1 MHDLYSLLSLEHQ
14 LESFRKKKKKKKRK
28 KKKPTK
34 GLSRLSMETFV
45 LFFQSFMLCR
55 LECQLFR
62 YYTCWK

>member
-14 LESFRKKKKKKKRK
+14 LESFRKKKKK
-28 KKKPTK
+28 PTK
-34 GLSRLSMETFV
+34 GLNRLSMETFV

-62 YYTCWK
+62 YYTFLK